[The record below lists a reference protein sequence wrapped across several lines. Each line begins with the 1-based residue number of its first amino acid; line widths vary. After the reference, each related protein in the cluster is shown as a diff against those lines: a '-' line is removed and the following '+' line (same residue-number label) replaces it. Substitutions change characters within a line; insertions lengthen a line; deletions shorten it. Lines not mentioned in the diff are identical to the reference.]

1 MKYASI
7 ALVVLV
13 ILGIGGVYLYSQN
26 QNSDSM
32 MKRDEAA
39 MMESSDSME
48 KTDAMMEK
56 NDTSMEGSDSMMEGD
71 EKMDGDKMMSFGTYA
86 PFTQSAFD
94 RAKDSKRVIFF
105 FANWCPTCKPID
117 TELTANTA
125 KIPAGVEIFRVNYN
139 DTETDATDKDL
150 AAKYAVTY
158 QHTFVQVDAEG
169 NEVTKWNGGGLDKI
183 VSMVK

>member
-7 ALVVLV
+7 VVIVLVV
-13 ILGIGGVYLYSQN
+13 LGIGGYFLYSQN

-32 MKRDEAA
+32 MVKDDSA
-39 MMESSDSME
+39 MMESSDSVE
-48 KTDAMMEK
+48 KTDAMMEQSTGSGAAVEGK
-56 NDTSMEGSDSMMEGD
+56 TNNDN
-71 EKMDGDKMMSFGTYA
+71 MMSEGGYQ
-86 PFTQSAFD
+86 PFSQSAFD
-94 RAKDSKRVIFF
+94 QASGSKRVLFF

-117 TELTANTA
+117 AELSAPTA

-139 DTETDATDKDL
+139 DTETDATDKAL
-150 AAKYAVTY
+150 AAKYGVTY